1 MAAIAAVQ
9 YSIVLPELYYTMAVL
24 LELQVGIDVTLLCT
38 LCAMIIIDKNPML
51 VHVWTHTL
59 TYPHFHTPTHTRT
72 HTHTHAHTFSY
83 QKMPEEQAFSVLVK
97 IMYNYGHREVFMN
110 NFQNLHLMFFQ
121 LCQLLEVIP

>member
-1 MAAIAAVQ
+1 
-9 YSIVLPELYYTMAVL
+9 
-24 LELQVGIDVTLLCT
+24 
-38 LCAMIIIDKNPML
+38 MIIIDKNPML

-59 TYPHFHTPTHTRT
+59 TYPHFHTPTHTHGHTHTHIHPPHAHTHAHTHTRTHTHTHTRT

-121 LCQLLEVIP
+121 LGQLLEVIP